1 MSLLAPGEAPDLGS
15 PATTTSAPSP
25 GSSGTSATARGGS
38 WQLIL
43 PFLRPIQGILFD
55 DAVSE
60 IMVNGDGGVF
70 VERSGEIARLPARI
84 TQTNLLMAAKALARH
99 LGDDVSE
106 TQPILDARLDDGS
119 RVAAVLEPVSLG
131 GITLT
136 IRKFSA
142 RHFNLDDLLQRDS
155 ITPESASILIRAV
168 RERRNLLIAGG
179 TGTGKTTILNILSMA
194 IPDEDR
200 VLLIEDTAEISIEKP
215 NLVRF
220 EAKRARR
227 DSRGSVTYEGT
238 SIRQLLKAA
247 LRHRPDRIIVGE
259 IRDGAAYDL
268 LQALNTGH
276 GGSMSTV
283 HADSA
288 QAALQR
294 FAALV
299 LESGVQMPFPAIKA
313 NIAAALHYLVYI
325 ERRQARRYVA
335 EVLRLDGY
343 DPDTDR
349 YQTEQVYVRE
359 GRQP

>member
-1 MSLLAPGEAPDLGS
+1 MADPLRAS
-15 PATTTSAPSP
+15 PS
-25 GSSGTSATARGGS
+25 RHGGS

-43 PFLRPIQGILFD
+43 PFLRPIQDVLFE

-60 IMVNGDGGVF
+60 IMVNGDGTVF
-70 VERSGEIARLPARI
+70 VERDGEITRLDARLS
-84 TQTNLLMAAKALARH
+84 QTNLLMAAKALARH
-99 LGDDVSE
+99 LNDDVSD

-119 RVAAVLEPVSLG
+119 RVAAVLEPVSLR
-131 GITLT
+131 GITFT
-136 IRKFSA
+136 IRKFAA
-142 RHFNLDDLLQRDS
+142 RKYTLADLVSRNS
-155 ITPESASILIRAV
+155 ITSESAELLIRAV
-168 RERRNLLIAGG
+168 QDRRNILIAGG
-179 TGTGKTTILNILSMA
+179 TGTGKTTILNILSAA
-194 IPDEDR
+194 IPDTDR
-200 VLLIEDTAEISIEKP
+200 ILVIEDTAEILISKP

-220 EAKRARR
+220 EAKRGRR
-227 DSRGSVTYEGT
+227 DSRGAVTYEGT

-288 QAALQR
+288 QGALQR

-325 ERRQARRYVA
+325 ERRQAQRYVA
-335 EVLRLDGY
+335 EIIRLHGF

-349 YQTEQVYVRE
+349 YELEHVYSRAEPSPSAEPVR
-359 GRQP
+359 GAS

>member
-1 MSLLAPGEAPDLGS
+1 MADPLRVS
-15 PATTTSAPSP
+15 PP
-25 GSSGTSATARGGS
+25 RLGGS
-38 WQLIL
+38 WQLLL
-43 PFLRPIQGILFD
+43 PFLRPIQDVLFD

-60 IMVNGDGGVF
+60 IMVNGDGTVF
-70 VERSGEIARLPARI
+70 VERDGEITRLDARLS
-84 TQTNLLMAAKALARH
+84 QTNLLMAAKALARH
-99 LGDDVSE
+99 LNDDVSD

-119 RVAAVLEPVSLG
+119 RVAAVLEPVSLR
-131 GITLT
+131 GITFT
-136 IRKFSA
+136 IRKFAA
-142 RHFNLDDLLQRDS
+142 RKYALADLVSRNS
-155 ITPESASILIRAV
+155 ITSESAELLIRAV
-168 RERRNLLIAGG
+168 QDRRNILIAGG
-179 TGTGKTTILNILSMA
+179 TGTGKTTILNILSAA
-194 IPDEDR
+194 IPDTDR
-200 VLLIEDTAEISIEKP
+200 ILVIEDTAEIVISKP

-220 EAKRARR
+220 EAKRGRR
-227 DSRGSVTYEGT
+227 DSRGAVTYEGT

-288 QAALQR
+288 QGALQR

-325 ERRQARRYVA
+325 ERRQAQRYVA
-335 EVLRLDGY
+335 EIIRLHGF

-349 YQTEQVYVRE
+349 YELEHVYSRAEPSPSPEPVR
-359 GRQP
+359 GAS